1 MSSVTFC
8 RVIYS
13 LGTLTASTDC
23 TRRKHGRN
31 TLSRQT
37 KKTMYQRHRR
47 LDGVQVHSAKGDV
60 SGQRAMEEEDTG
72 MASWCHQPLEEGGRL
87 ERERLWQSAN
97 THMTDNRGDLQ
108 GRKVTMCHNV
118 IVCTSHLC
126 VVLIWETK
134 CCTCVIRNGQ
144 GISCRP
150 NPAATFLV
158 SRAYHYSQPSG
169 GIFVNMPL
177 SRLWIYRCGFLGQL
191 SLPPFSRLV
200 PPVVKAGS

>member
-1 MSSVTFC
+1 MFSTVSASCQPMSSLSTSSSSRIDLFVLCCRHVTPSIFRQHHISKASILFLSDFLIVHPSAPCRNTAHTICFMTLTFSTLLMLLSFQILMSSVTFC

-87 ERERLWQSAN
+87 ERERDS
-97 THMTDNRGDLQ
+97 D
-108 GRKVTMCHNV
+108 KVP
-118 IVCTSHLC
+118 
-126 VVLIWETK
+126 
-134 CCTCVIRNGQ
+134 IR
-144 GISCRP
+144 I
-150 NPAATFLV
+150 
-158 SRAYHYSQPSG
+158 
-169 GIFVNMPL
+169 
-177 SRLWIYRCGFLGQL
+177 
-191 SLPPFSRLV
+191 
-200 PPVVKAGS
+200 